1 MSENIVIYAC
11 TEHIDVAIDD
21 YVNSEEK
28 APEMKIVTEEQNKK
42 CTYCIEKA
50 KYVLLP

>member
-1 MSENIVIYAC
+1 MSESKIIYAC
-11 TEHIDVAIDD
+11 TEHIDIAIDD

-28 APEMKIVTEEQNKK
+28 APEMKIVSEEQNKN
-42 CTYCIEKA
+42 CTYCIKRA